1 MDRQTID
8 KDQHFLTFFILHT
21 AFFHLKFFLQTLAML
36 KAVKPKNARSKRAL
50 EKKDP
55 KLVENVK
62 NALFI
67 PGANCNQILHDA
79 MVDLSALKK
88 PDMKRFQ
95 KKNDIRPFEDAS
107 SLEFFAEKNDCSLLV
122 LGTSNKKR
130 PNNLTFA
137 RTFNYQ
143 IYDMIELKLQNF
155 KFLKDFK
162 KQTFLV
168 GMKPMMAFNS
178 PLFETHPTYMHI
190 KSLFLDFFRGHT
202 TDVLDVAGLQ
212 HVISISTEE
221 IKDGD
226 EKALPL
232 VYFRVYLL
240 KTFKSDNPKIPRV
253 ELDEIGP
260 RFDFRIGRV
269 LAPNPD
275 VEKEAMRK
283 AKQREPKTKKNIDTD
298 ILGDKVGRIHM
309 SKQDL
314 GKLQTRKMKG
324 LKARFDQKDEDDEE
338 EYGSDEN
345 DEILDEIIDEL
356 PSKRQR
362 VK

>member
-1 MDRQTID
+1 
-8 KDQHFLTFFILHT
+8 
-21 AFFHLKFFLQTLAML
+21 ML
-36 KAVKPKNARSKRAL
+36 KTVKPKNARAKRAL
-50 EKKDP
+50 NKKEP
-55 KLVENVK
+55 KLMENVK
-62 NALFI
+62 QALFI

-95 KKNDIRPFEDAS
+95 KKNDIRPFEDPS
-107 SLEFFAEKNDCSLLV
+107 SLEFFSEKNDCSLLV

-143 IYDMIELKLQNF
+143 VYDLIELRIENF

-162 KQTFLV
+162 KQTFNV
-168 GMKPMMAFNS
+168 GMRPMLAFNS
-178 PLFETHPTYMHI
+178 PLFESHPTYMHI
-190 KSLFLDFFRGHT
+190 KSLFLDFFRGQT
-202 TDVLDVAGLQ
+202 TDLLDPAALQ

-221 IKDGD
+221 LEEGD
-226 EKALPL
+226 DKALPL
-232 VYFRVYLL
+232 VYFRVYLI
-240 KTFKSDNPKIPRV
+240 KTHRSNNLKIPRV

-269 LAPNPD
+269 QEPNPD
-275 VEKEAMRK
+275 IEREALKK
-283 AKQREPKTKKNIDTD
+283 ARQLEPKTKKNIDTD

-309 SKQDL
+309 GKQDL
-314 GKLQTRKMKG
+314 HKLQTRKMKG
-324 LKARFDQKDEDDEE
+324 LKARFDQDGDQDEE
-338 EYGSDEN
+338 EYDYESDEN

-356 PSKRQR
+356 PSKRQ
-362 VK
+362 KTK